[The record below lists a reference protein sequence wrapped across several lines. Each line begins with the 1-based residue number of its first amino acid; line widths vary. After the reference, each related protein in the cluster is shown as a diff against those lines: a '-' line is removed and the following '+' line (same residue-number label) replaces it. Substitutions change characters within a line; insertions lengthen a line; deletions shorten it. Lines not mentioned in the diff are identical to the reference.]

1 MNAYQTYTPRAF
13 YRSADRAVLGGV
25 CAGLA
30 DYFGFN
36 LRVLRFLAIIAFV
49 VAMPMAVIAYLVVVF
64 LIPARSGTG
73 QKRAPDSRRKTRRE
87 RKCDR
92 KQARRE
98 AKEQQYA
105 VPNEAAIE
113 VRSKCQS
120 LDKRLAELEKYITSS
135 RYQLDREI
143 RNL

>member
-1 MNAYQTYTPRAF
+1 VSAYQTYTPRAF

-49 VAMPMAVIAYLVVVF
+49 VAMPMAVIAYLAVVF
-64 LIPARSGTG
+64 LIPAKSGTG
-73 QKRAPDSRRKTRRE
+73 QERAPRPRRKTRAE
-87 RKCDR
+87 RKFER
-92 KQARRE
+92 KQARRDARQRE
-98 AKEQQYA
+98 HA

-113 VRSKCQS
+113 VRHKCQS
-120 LDKRLAELEKYITSS
+120 LDKRLAELEKHITSS

>member
-1 MNAYQTYTPRAF
+1 MSLERTYSPRGF
-13 YRSADRAVLGGV
+13 YRSADRALLGGV

-36 LRVLRFLAIIAFV
+36 LRVLRFLAIIAFIC
-49 VAMPMAVIAYLVVVF
+49 AMPMAVIAYLAAVF

-73 QKRAPDSRRKTRRE
+73 PEPAPRARRKTRRE
-87 RKCDR
+87 RKAER

-98 AKEQQYA
+98 ARERADA
-105 VPNEAAIE
+105 VPSEAAIK
-113 VRSKCQS
+113 VREKCQS
-120 LDKRLAELEKYITSS
+120 LDKRLAELERYVTSS